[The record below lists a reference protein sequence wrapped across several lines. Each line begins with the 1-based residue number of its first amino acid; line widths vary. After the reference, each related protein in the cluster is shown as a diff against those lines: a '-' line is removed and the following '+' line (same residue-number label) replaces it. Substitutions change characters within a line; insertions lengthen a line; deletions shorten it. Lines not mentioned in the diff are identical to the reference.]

1 MPRVSSTVTLTVSC
15 AGCSAPLA
23 VYYGLPRGPEAR
35 QRLAAVAK
43 DLSEWHAKLRASCAG
58 KGTRLSERADPR

>member
-1 MPRVSSTVTLTVSC
+1 MVRVSSTVTLTVRC
-15 AGCSAPLA
+15 AGCSSPLA
-23 VYYGLPRGPEAR
+23 MYYGLPRGGDVR

-43 DLSEWHAKLRASCAG
+43 DLSEWHAKIRAACAG